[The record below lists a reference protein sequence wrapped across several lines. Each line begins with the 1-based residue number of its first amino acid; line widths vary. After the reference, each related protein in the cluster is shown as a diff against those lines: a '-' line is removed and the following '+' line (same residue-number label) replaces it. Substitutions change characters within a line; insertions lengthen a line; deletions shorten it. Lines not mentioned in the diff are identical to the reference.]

1 MYAQTSLNGNFLSEL
16 PPDQTGSLAAD
27 RAFLKRLRD
36 LTGMAG
42 AALVAKDGRAV
53 ERDGEQPQSGFDP
66 DLLGPSGLVTVTD
79 DAIARSMTVIPVP
92 GIDLDKPYWLLLW
105 APQARPIAEANLLL
119 ARVTELVAHAAMAR
133 RRAAE
138 VHRQHLIE
146 RASAT
151 ARIGIWSCS
160 LPDETLTWSDGVYD
174 LFELPRGSRIDRGQ
188 ALKMYTPESAER
200 MQVLRAHAIATLG
213 DFNFDAEIITTT
225 GKRRWM
231 RITATVDGSNG
242 RARKIFGMKQNITEE
257 KLLAEQTRRL
267 AETDTLTGLAN
278 RSLFQARLDDLH
290 GAAGGTPVGA
300 LLLVDLDRFKSIN
313 DEMGHAQGDACL
325 IEAGRRLTASC
336 PPGTLVARIGGDEF
350 AIVTD
355 LPHATDNQ
363 ALCARIVE
371 AFAAPFMLA
380 GEPRPIGASV
390 GMAVRGHHD
399 VDALYRNADLALYA
413 AKSAGRG
420 TWRQFTAA

>member
-1 MYAQTSLNGNFLSEL
+1 MYAQTFSNGPFPPEL
-16 PPDQTGSLAAD
+16 PPEADSLAAG

-36 LTGMAG
+36 FTGMAG
-42 AALVAKDGRAV
+42 AALVTRDGRPV
-53 ERDGEQPQSGFDP
+53 ERDGDQPPSGFDVE
-66 DLLGPSGLVTVTD
+66 LLGPSGLVTVTD
-79 DAIARSMTVIPVP
+79 DAVARFMMVIPIP
-92 GIDLDKPYWLLLW
+92 GIDPHKPHWLLLW
-105 APQARPIAEANLLL
+105 APQARPVADANLLL

-151 ARIGIWSCS
+151 ARIGIWACS

-174 LFELPRGSRIDRGQ
+174 LFELPRGSRIDRAQ
-188 ALKMYTPESAER
+188 TLKMYTPESAER
-200 MQVLRAHAIATLG
+200 MQVLRANAIATLG

-290 GAAGGTPVGA
+290 GVGGGAPIGA

-325 IEAGRRLTASC
+325 IEAGRRLVGSC

-355 LPHATDNQ
+355 LHNAADNQ
-363 ALCARIVE
+363 ALCASIVQ
-371 AFAAPFMLA
+371 AFGAPFTLA

-390 GMAVRGHHD
+390 GMAVRGRHD
-399 VDALYRNADLALYA
+399 ADTLYRNADLALYQ

-420 TWRQFTAA
+420 TWRQFIAA